1 MENNVKTSEE
11 RDFGGD
17 ESWIIDGKRSR
28 SVVGGGS
35 GMRSS
40 CGGGGRGGCWGGRI
54 QGEEIWRV
62 LLVKFGWNLNAM
74 KDQNDDQDE
83 EGDDVN
89 DSGDGRGIDIV
100 SVGVIVRNCAYAMSQ
115 R

>member
-40 CGGGGRGGCWGGRI
+40 CGGGGRGGC
-54 QGEEIWRV
+54 
-62 LLVKFGWNLNAM
+62 
-74 KDQNDDQDE
+74 
-83 EGDDVN
+83 
-89 DSGDGRGIDIV
+89 
-100 SVGVIVRNCAYAMSQ
+100 
-115 R
+115 